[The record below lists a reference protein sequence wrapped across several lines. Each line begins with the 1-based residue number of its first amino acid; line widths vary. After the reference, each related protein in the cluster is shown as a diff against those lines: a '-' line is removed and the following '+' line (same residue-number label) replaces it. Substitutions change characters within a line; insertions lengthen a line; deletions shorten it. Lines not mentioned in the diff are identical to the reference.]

1 VHSKQIILTFQ
12 VFNRREVESQ
22 VISKT
27 LHMWSRSL
35 PEKGHFVIFLQNIQV
50 FMTAIFN
57 MYI

>member
-1 VHSKQIILTFQ
+1 MHSKQIILTFQ

-35 PEKGHFVIFLQNIQV
+35 PEKGPFVIFLQNIQV